1 MPQKVTVDDMVQAIR
16 QADKPVTAR
25 EIAEACDVTRQTIS
39 NYRDDL
45 EEDGRIEHGKVGTA
59 TAYWLAE
66 EDGSVNTR
74 PPGDG
79 PRQGRRDGTPDEPAK
94 RESADSQ
101 EDETGSQGFIQRL
114 FASDGMDLPGV
125 MLILLLV
132 AVVGFAALQVLSGAY
147 KLYKSKTVVE
157 GWRVDV
163 AAVGKILGLVFGAL
177 AFSLV
182 TIAAGVVLAWVAW
195 TYHPLATVVLV
206 ALLIAARVVEFRALR
221 TGFGQQGGAA

>member
-74 PPGDG
+74 PPSDG
-79 PRQGRRDGTPDEPAK
+79 PGQGRRDGTRDEPAK

-221 TGFGQQGGAA
+221 AGFGQQGGAA